1 MTCKDEPM
9 KFLKTRQNLLVGL
22 LLMAWSGLLFA
33 QTTLPTCKG
42 KDVRQWHS
50 CRGIIDEDEYSYAG
64 DFMIGKFEG
73 RGILEF
79 TADRYQGDH
88 YQGEFKNGLKHG
100 FGMYFFANGD
110 KYVGEYQF
118 GKREGKGTYTFSNG
132 KPPLSGIWS
141 NNVLVTK
148 MTNAPDGSKKVNDLQ
163 NPEFEKKK
171 IDALKTSILKDR
183 VVDKPEA
190 QTTKVIGKVRD
201 AVAIVIGIQ
210 NYKNL
215 PHASYAIN
223 DAIQF
228 KEHAV
233 RYLGVKPENVKLLTD
248 HNAQRADILLAFKYW
263 LPAHINSGKTD
274 VIIYF
279 SGHGLSQEQVK
290 QRYFLPFDVNTD
302 LLEETAINQKNLFKQ
317 ISQAGA
323 RSVVVFLD
331 TCFSGVSRVG
341 QTLVQNQRAV
351 NLKQNAEA
359 LPAGFSVLSAASN
372 QQVAYGDDSLQH
384 GVFTFFLLKGISAEQ
399 GGLNARQVNLGQ
411 LAEYV
416 TQKTRLYA
424 LSNNKQQ
431 DPKFMGDQQQLVVH

>member
-1 MTCKDEPM
+1 M
-9 KFLKTRQNLLVGL
+9 KFFKSIQHLFFGL
-22 LLMAWSGLLFA
+22 LLTAWSCLLFA
-33 QTTLPTCKG
+33 QATLPTCKG

-50 CRGIIDEDEYSYAG
+50 CRGVLDEDEYSYAG
-64 DFMIGKFEG
+64 DFMIGKFDG

-118 GKREGKGTYTFSNG
+118 GKREGKGTYSFSNG
-132 KPPLSGIWS
+132 KPAVTGIWA
-141 NNVLVTK
+141 NNALVTK
-148 MTNAPDGSKKVNDLQ
+148 ITNAQDASKKVNGLQ
-163 NPEFEKKK
+163 NPDFEKKK
-171 IDALKTSILKDR
+171 IETLRASILNDR
-183 VVDKPEA
+183 SADKSET
-190 QTTKVIGKVRD
+190 QTPKAVNKFRD

-215 PHASYAIN
+215 PTASYASN
-223 DAIQF
+223 DAIKF

-233 RYLGVKPENVKLLTD
+233 SYLGVRPERVKLLTD
-248 HNAQRADILLAFKYW
+248 SHAQRSDILLAFKYW
-263 LPAHINSGKTD
+263 LPANINSGKTD

-290 QRYFLPFDVNTD
+290 QRYFLPFDTNTD
-302 LLEETAINQKNLFKQ
+302 LLEETAINQKTLFKQ

-331 TCFSGVSRVG
+331 ACFSGTNRGG
-341 QTLVQNQRAV
+341 QALVQNQRAV
-351 NLKQNAEA
+351 NLKQNADA
-359 LPAGFSVLSAASN
+359 LPPGFSVFSAASH
-372 QQVAYGDDSLQH
+372 QQVAFGDDSLQH

-399 GGLNARQVNLGQ
+399 GAQQSRQLNLGQ
-411 LAEYV
+411 LAAYV
-416 TQKTRLYA
+416 TQKTRQYA
-424 LSNNKQQ
+424 LQNNKQQ
-431 DPKFMGDQQQLVVH
+431 DPKFIGDQQQLVVY

>member
-1 MTCKDEPM
+1 M
-9 KFLKTRQNLLVGL
+9 KFLKTFQNLFFGL
-22 LLMAWSGLLFA
+22 LLLAWSSLLFA

-42 KDVRQWHS
+42 KDIRQWHS
-50 CRGIIDEDEYSYAG
+50 CRGIVDEDEYSYAG

-118 GKREGKGTYTFSNG
+118 GKREGKGTYSFSNG
-132 KPPLSGIWS
+132 KPALSGVWS
-141 NNVLVTK
+141 NNALVTK
-148 MTNAPDGSKKVNDLQ
+148 MTNSPDASKKVNDLQ
-163 NPEFEKKK
+163 NPAFEKKK
-171 IDALKTSILKDR
+171 IDALRASILKDR
-183 VVDKPEA
+183 GSEQSEP
-190 QTTKVIGKVRD
+190 QPPSFKVIGKARD

-215 PHASYAIN
+215 PSANYAIN
-223 DAIQF
+223 DAHQF
-228 KEHAV
+228 KDHAV

-248 HNAQRADILLAFKYW
+248 NHAQRADLLLAFKYW
-263 LPAHINSGKTD
+263 LPARINSGKTD

-323 RSVVVFLD
+323 KSVVVFLD
-331 TCFSGVSRVG
+331 TCFSGSNRVG
-341 QTLVQNQRAV
+341 QTLVKNQRAV
-351 NLKQNAEA
+351 NLKQNADA

-384 GVFTFFLLKGISAEQ
+384 GIFTFFLLKGISAEQ
-399 GGLNARQVNLGQ
+399 GTQQSKQLNMGQ
-411 LAEYV
+411 LADYV
-416 TQKTRLYA
+416 TQKTRQFA
-424 LSNNKQQ
+424 LNNNKQQ
-431 DPKFMGDQQQLVVH
+431 DPKFSGDQQQLVVH

>member
-1 MTCKDEPM
+1 M
-9 KFLKTRQNLLVGL
+9 KFLKLLKNLLFGF
-22 LLMAWSGLLFA
+22 LLMAWSCWLFA

-50 CRGIIDEDEYSYAG
+50 CRGVLDEDEYSYAG

-100 FGMYFFANGD
+100 FGIYFFANGD
-110 KYVGEYQF
+110 KYVGEYQY

-132 KPPLSGIWS
+132 KPALTGIWA
-141 NNVLVTK
+141 NNALVTK
-148 MTNAPDGSKKVNDLQ
+148 MTNAQDVSKKVNDLQ

-171 IDALKTSILKDR
+171 IETLRTSILKDGGL
-183 VVDKPEA
+183 DKPETK
-190 QTTKVIGKVRD
+190 TTKVIGKVRD

-215 PHASYAIN
+215 PTANYAIN
-223 DAIQF
+223 DANQF
-228 KEHAV
+228 KDHAV
-233 RYLGVKPENVKLLTD
+233 RYLGVKPDNVKLLTD
-248 HNAQRADILLAFKYW
+248 NNAQRADILLAFKYW
-263 LPAHINSGKTD
+263 LPAHINAGKTD

-317 ISQAGA
+317 LSLAGA
-323 RSVVVFLD
+323 KSVVVFLD
-331 TCFSGVSRVG
+331 TCFSGANRVG

-351 NLKQNAEA
+351 NLKQNADA

-399 GGLNARQVNLGQ
+399 GTSQSKQLNLGQ
-411 LAEYV
+411 LADYV

-424 LSNNKQQ
+424 LNNNKQQ
-431 DPKFMGDQQQLVVH
+431 DPKFIGDQHQLVVY

>member
-1 MTCKDEPM
+1 M
-9 KFLKTRQNLLVGL
+9 KFLKLLKNLLFGF
-22 LLMAWSGLLFA
+22 LLMAWSCWLFA
-33 QTTLPTCKG
+33 QTNLPTCKG

-50 CRGIIDEDEYSYAG
+50 CRGVLDEDEYSYAG

-100 FGMYFFANGD
+100 FGIYFFANGD
-110 KYVGEYQF
+110 KYVGEYQY

-132 KPPLSGIWS
+132 KPALTGIWA
-141 NNVLVTK
+141 NNALVTK
-148 MTNAPDGSKKVNDLQ
+148 MTNAQDASKKVNDLQ

-171 IDALKTSILKDR
+171 IETLRTSILKDGGL
-183 VVDKPEA
+183 DKPEA
-190 QTTKVIGKVRD
+190 KTTKVIGKVRD

-215 PHASYAIN
+215 PNASYATN

-228 KEHAV
+228 KDHAV
-233 RYLGVKPENVKLLTD
+233 RYLGVKPDNVKLLTD
-248 HNAQRADILLAFKYW
+248 NNAQRADILLAFKYW
-263 LPAHINSGKTD
+263 LPAHINAGKTD

-317 ISQAGA
+317 LSLAGA
-323 RSVVVFLD
+323 KSVVVFLD
-331 TCFSGVSRVG
+331 TCFSGANRVG

-399 GGLNARQVNLGQ
+399 GIHQSKQLNLGQ
-411 LAEYV
+411 LADYV

-424 LSNNKQQ
+424 LNNNKQQ
-431 DPKFMGDQQQLVVH
+431 DPKFIGDQQQLVVY

>member
-1 MTCKDEPM
+1 M
-9 KFLKTRQNLLVGL
+9 KFLKSLQNLFFGL
-22 LLMAWSGLLFA
+22 LLLAWSSLLFA

-42 KDVRQWHS
+42 KDIRQWHS

-132 KPPLSGIWS
+132 KPALSGIWA

-148 MTNAPDGSKKVNDLQ
+148 MSNAQDGSKKVNDLQ

-171 IDALKTSILKDR
+171 IEALKASILKDR
-183 VVDKPEA
+183 GADKSESQPIKA
-190 QTTKVIGKVRD
+190 IGKVRD
-201 AVAIVIGIQ
+201 AVAIVIGVQ

-215 PHASYAIN
+215 PNANYASN

-228 KEHAV
+228 KDHAI

-248 HNAQRADILLAFKYW
+248 NQAQRADILLAFKYW
-263 LPAHINSGKTD
+263 LPAHINAGKTD

-317 ISQAGA
+317 ISQVGA

-331 TCFSGVSRVG
+331 TCFSGVNRGG

-351 NLKQNAEA
+351 NVKQAADA
-359 LPAGFSVLSAASN
+359 LPVGFSVFSASSN

-399 GGLNARQVNLGQ
+399 GLHSTRQVNLGQ
-411 LAEYV
+411 LADYV
-416 TQKTRLYA
+416 TQKTRQFA
-424 LSNNKQQ
+424 LNNNKQQ
-431 DPKFMGDQQQLVVH
+431 DPKFTGNQQQLVVY

>member
-1 MTCKDEPM
+1 M
-9 KFLKTRQNLLVGL
+9 KFLKLLKNLLFGF
-22 LLMAWSGLLFA
+22 LLMAWSCWLSA

-50 CRGIIDEDEYSYAG
+50 CRGVLDEDEYSYAG

-100 FGMYFFANGD
+100 FGIYFFANGD
-110 KYVGEYQF
+110 KYVGEYQY

-132 KPPLSGIWS
+132 KPALTGIWA
-141 NNVLVTK
+141 NNALVTK
-148 MTNAPDGSKKVNDLQ
+148 MTNAQDASKKVNDLQ

-171 IDALKTSILKDR
+171 IETLRTSILKDGGF
-183 VVDKPEA
+183 DKPEVKS
-190 QTTKVIGKVRD
+190 TKVIGKLRD

-228 KEHAV
+228 KDHAV
-233 RYLGVKPENVKLLTD
+233 RYLGVKPDNVKILTD
-248 HNAQRADILLAFKYW
+248 SNAQRADILLAFKYW
-263 LPAHINSGKTD
+263 LPAHINAGKTD

-317 ISQAGA
+317 LSLAGA
-323 RSVVVFLD
+323 KSVVVFLD
-331 TCFSGVSRVG
+331 TCFSGTNRGG
-341 QTLVQNQRAV
+341 QTLVPNQRAV
-351 NLKQNAEA
+351 NLKQNADA

-384 GVFTFFLLKGISAEQ
+384 GVFTFFLLKGIAAEQ
-399 GGLNARQVNLGQ
+399 GTSQSKQLNLGQ
-411 LAEYV
+411 LADYV
-416 TQKTRLYA
+416 IQKTRLYA
-424 LSNNKQQ
+424 LNNNKQQ
-431 DPKFMGDQQQLVVH
+431 DPKFIGDQQQLVVY

>member
-1 MTCKDEPM
+1 M
-9 KFLKTRQNLLVGL
+9 KFLKLLKNLLFGF
-22 LLMAWSGLLFA
+22 LLMAWSCWLFA
-33 QTTLPTCKG
+33 QTNLPTCKG

-50 CRGIIDEDEYSYAG
+50 CRGVLDEDEYSYAG

-100 FGMYFFANGD
+100 FGIYFFANGD
-110 KYVGEYQF
+110 KYVGEYQY

-132 KPPLSGIWS
+132 KPALTGIWA
-141 NNVLVTK
+141 NNALVNK
-148 MTNAPDGSKKVNDLQ
+148 MTNAQDASKKVNDLQ

-171 IDALKTSILKDR
+171 IETLRTSILKDGGL
-183 VVDKPEA
+183 DKPEA
-190 QTTKVIGKVRD
+190 KTTKVIGKVRD

-215 PHASYAIN
+215 PNASYATN

-228 KEHAV
+228 KDHAV
-233 RYLGVKPENVKLLTD
+233 RYLGVKPDNVKLLTD
-248 HNAQRADILLAFKYW
+248 NNAQRADILLAFKYW
-263 LPAHINSGKTD
+263 LPAHINAGKTD

-317 ISQAGA
+317 LSLAGA
-323 RSVVVFLD
+323 KSVVVFLD
-331 TCFSGVSRVG
+331 TCFSGANRVG

-359 LPAGFSVLSAASN
+359 LPTGFSVLSAASN

-399 GGLNARQVNLGQ
+399 GIHQSKQLNLGQ
-411 LAEYV
+411 LADYV

-424 LSNNKQQ
+424 LNNNKQQ
-431 DPKFMGDQQQLVVH
+431 DPKFIGDQQQLVVY

>member
-1 MTCKDEPM
+1 M
-9 KFLKTRQNLLVGL
+9 KFLKLLKNLLFGF
-22 LLMAWSGLLFA
+22 LLMAWSCWLFA
-33 QTTLPTCKG
+33 QTNLPTCKG

-50 CRGIIDEDEYSYAG
+50 CRGVLDEDEYSYAG

-100 FGMYFFANGD
+100 FGIYFFANGD
-110 KYVGEYQF
+110 KYVGEYQY

-132 KPPLSGIWS
+132 KPALTGIWA
-141 NNVLVTK
+141 NNALVTK
-148 MTNAPDGSKKVNDLQ
+148 MTNAQDVSKKVNDLQ

-171 IDALKTSILKDR
+171 IETLRTSILKDGGL
-183 VVDKPEA
+183 DKPETK
-190 QTTKVIGKVRD
+190 TTKVIGKVRD

-215 PHASYAIN
+215 PTANYAIN
-223 DAIQF
+223 DANQF
-228 KEHAV
+228 KDHAV
-233 RYLGVKPENVKLLTD
+233 RYLGVKPDNVKLLTD
-248 HNAQRADILLAFKYW
+248 NNAQRADILLAFKYW
-263 LPAHINSGKTD
+263 LPAHINAGKTD

-317 ISQAGA
+317 LSLAGA
-323 RSVVVFLD
+323 KSVVVFLD
-331 TCFSGVSRVG
+331 TCFSGANRVG

-351 NLKQNAEA
+351 NLKQNADA

-399 GGLNARQVNLGQ
+399 GTSQSKQLNLGQ
-411 LAEYV
+411 LADYV

-424 LSNNKQQ
+424 LNNNKQQ
-431 DPKFMGDQQQLVVH
+431 DPKFIGDQHQLVVY

>member
-1 MTCKDEPM
+1 M
-9 KFLKTRQNLLVGL
+9 KFLKLLKNLLFGF
-22 LLMAWSGLLFA
+22 LLMAWSCWLFA
-33 QTTLPTCKG
+33 QTNLPTCKG

-50 CRGIIDEDEYSYAG
+50 CRGVLDEDEYSYAG

-100 FGMYFFANGD
+100 FGIYFFANGD
-110 KYVGEYQF
+110 KYVGEYQY
-118 GKREGKGTYTFSNG
+118 GKRDGKGTYTFSNG
-132 KPPLSGIWS
+132 KPALTGIWA
-141 NNVLVTK
+141 NNALVTK
-148 MTNAPDGSKKVNDLQ
+148 MTNAQDASKKVNDLQ

-171 IDALKTSILKDR
+171 IESLRTSILKDGGL
-183 VVDKPEA
+183 DKPEA
-190 QTTKVIGKVRD
+190 KTTKVIGKVRD

-215 PHASYAIN
+215 PNASYATN

-228 KEHAV
+228 KDHAV
-233 RYLGVKPENVKLLTD
+233 RYLGVKPDNVKLLTD
-248 HNAQRADILLAFKYW
+248 NNAQRADILLAFKYW
-263 LPAHINSGKTD
+263 LPAHINAGKTD

-317 ISQAGA
+317 LSLAGA
-323 RSVVVFLD
+323 KSVVVFLD
-331 TCFSGVSRVG
+331 TCFSGANRVG

-399 GGLNARQVNLGQ
+399 GMHQSKQLNLGQ
-411 LAEYV
+411 LADYV

-424 LSNNKQQ
+424 LNNNKQQ
-431 DPKFMGDQQQLVVH
+431 DPKFIGDQQQLVVY

>member
-1 MTCKDEPM
+1 M
-9 KFLKTRQNLLVGL
+9 KFLKLLKNLLFGF
-22 LLMAWSGLLFA
+22 LLMAWSCWLFA
-33 QTTLPTCKG
+33 QTNLPTCKG

-50 CRGIIDEDEYSYAG
+50 CRGVLDEDEYSYAG

-100 FGMYFFANGD
+100 FGIYFFANGD
-110 KYVGEYQF
+110 KYVGEYQY

-132 KPPLSGIWS
+132 KPALTGIWA
-141 NNVLVTK
+141 NNALVTK
-148 MTNAPDGSKKVNDLQ
+148 MTNAQDASKKVNDLQ

-171 IDALKTSILKDR
+171 IETLRTSILKDGGL
-183 VVDKPEA
+183 DKPEA
-190 QTTKVIGKVRD
+190 KTTKVIGKVRD

-215 PHASYAIN
+215 PNASYATN

-228 KEHAV
+228 KDHAV
-233 RYLGVKPENVKLLTD
+233 RYLGVKPDNVKLLTD
-248 HNAQRADILLAFKYW
+248 NNAQRADILLAFKYW
-263 LPAHINSGKTD
+263 LPAHINAGKTD

-317 ISQAGA
+317 LSLAGA
-323 RSVVVFLD
+323 KSVVVFLD
-331 TCFSGVSRVG
+331 TCFSGANRVG

-351 NLKQNAEA
+351 NLKQNADA
-359 LPAGFSVLSAASN
+359 LPTGFSVLSAASN

-399 GGLNARQVNLGQ
+399 GMHQSKQLNLGQ
-411 LAEYV
+411 LADYV

-424 LSNNKQQ
+424 LNNNKQQ
-431 DPKFMGDQQQLVVH
+431 DPKFIGDQQQLVVY